1 MSVLFHIWPREH
13 HRRWVGNMLRA
24 RGWGGM
30 LWNSISWTQQ
40 DPGYT
45 HELIAAAIVC
55 IRPVD
60 DQAINMPTWIEENFT
75 RSQFWLMNYGQSRTT
90 QRIRCFQGQTTD
102 RLFNPNWIYSLVCV
116 CVCVINNK

>member
-1 MSVLFHIWPREH
+1 
-13 HRRWVGNMLRA
+13 
-24 RGWGGM
+24 M

-60 DQAINMPTWIEENFT
+60 DQAINMPTWIGKELVSFHT
-75 RSQFWLMNYGQSRTT
+75 YLRSY
-90 QRIRCFQGQTTD
+90 
-102 RLFNPNWIYSLVCV
+102 VCQL
-116 CVCVINNK
+116 KATKK